1 MKTATVRDLR
11 NRYTSPLDWIEAD
24 VKAGGL
30 RLAICNHA
38 SIIDEAKRLSSTRTL
53 AEGHRSFDN
62 LHVASALV
70 LQADLFLT
78 FDAKRKRLAEAE
90 GILVPGERLTSPR
103 APRSA
108 APRAGGCS

>member
-1 MKTATVRDLR
+1 MICAD
-11 NRYTSPLDWIEAD
+11 TSFLFSLYGNDT
-24 VKAGGL
+24 
-30 RLAICNHA
+30 H
-38 SIIDEAKRLSSTRTL
+38 SSTRTL
-53 AEGHRSFDN
+53 AAGHRSFDI